1 DKKMKYFFFAAAF
14 LTALPFSSVMP
25 AGFVPGIFSCSKA
38 NIFTT
43 GWLKRF
49 DPTINTRKNN
59 RFFFI
64 NILLNRFIQD
74 FVVYKS
80 NLKKMLMVLEK
91 RMVFTPFRTSS
102 VFYLILSVFFSV
114 TIIGCK
120 NPASNADKKL
130 EMDGMAKAMRQQF
143 MMTRD
148 PALNIVPT
156 ERLLAA
162 MRYMNNARTTQINNL
177 AWTERGPNNIGG

>member
-1 DKKMKYFFFAAAF
+1 
-14 LTALPFSSVMP
+14 
-25 AGFVPGIFSCSKA
+25 
-38 NIFTT
+38 
-43 GWLKRF
+43 
-49 DPTINTRKNN
+49 
-59 RFFFI
+59 
-64 NILLNRFIQD
+64 
-74 FVVYKS
+74 
-80 NLKKMLMVLEK
+80 MVLEK

-177 AWTERGPNNIGG
+177 AWTERGPNNIGGRSRTIMIDNRDPSGNTVFAGSVSGGIFKTTNFLSATPGWSVVDDHMAG